1 VLVAPTSN
9 EAFDVK
15 STELAHGLFPNEP
28 KVCEFLF
35 DLSELL
41 VEVRADHTIWPPLK
55 IISGLA
61 PKNSGRQMTKSAILL
76 GSTDPTACE
85 QPVTSA
91 GLIVYLAK

>member
-9 EAFDVK
+9 EALDVK
-15 STELAHGLFPNEP
+15 STELAHGLFPKEP

-41 VEVRADHTIWPPLK
+41 VRADHTIWPPLK

-61 PKNSGRQMTKSAILL
+61 PKNSGRQTTKSAILL